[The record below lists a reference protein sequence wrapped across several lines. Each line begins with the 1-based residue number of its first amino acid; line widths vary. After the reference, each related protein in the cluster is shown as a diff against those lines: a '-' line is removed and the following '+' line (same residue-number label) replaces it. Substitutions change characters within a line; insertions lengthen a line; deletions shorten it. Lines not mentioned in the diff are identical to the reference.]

1 MCKRAWRA
9 SVGVCGALSQVVV
22 HLRLSIKPVSRD
34 QSARS
39 FLLTESRC
47 VVCVRRVW
55 AGGGRGGCWRRRR
68 TDLAWVVGSRKLA
81 DRPARRGILK
91 DGQEAQSLEQTRR
104 TGWAVGEGR
113 AIQRPHTI
121 RSSVLPEHSSDRFV
135 GGTTTNGP
143 PFSGVAK
150 ALCLGTRAGS
160 TTDKTSK
167 TDCKSCKGTCYAEK
181 FACAAPD
188 AARRQQGA
196 TTACAVNH

>member
-68 TDLAWVVGSRKLA
+68 TDLAWVVGSSVGSRSST

-91 DGQEAQSLEQTRR
+91 DGHALNKHDARGGPWAKGAPSEDHTPYGRPSSRSTAAIGLLGGRPRMGPLFRGWPRPFVWGRVLARRLIRRLKQTASLARALVTRR
-104 TGWAVGEGR
+104 SCVRRPRPDGNKAPQQR
-113 AIQRPHTI
+113 AP
-121 RSSVLPEHSSDRFV
+121 
-135 GGTTTNGP
+135 
-143 PFSGVAK
+143 
-150 ALCLGTRAGS
+150 
-160 TTDKTSK
+160 
-167 TDCKSCKGTCYAEK
+167 
-181 FACAAPD
+181 
-188 AARRQQGA
+188 
-196 TTACAVNH
+196 

>member
-1 MCKRAWRA
+1 MRAT
-9 SVGVCGALSQVVV
+9 GL
-22 HLRLSIKPVSRD
+22 
-34 QSARS
+34 
-39 FLLTESRC
+39 
-47 VVCVRRVW
+47 
-55 AGGGRGGCWRRRR
+55 GGGGKGWLLASATHRSGVGRR
-68 TDLAWVVGSRKLA
+68 SRSST

-91 DGQEAQSLEQTRR
+91 DGHACLEQTGR

>member
-1 MCKRAWRA
+1 MRAT
-9 SVGVCGALSQVVV
+9 GL
-22 HLRLSIKPVSRD
+22 
-34 QSARS
+34 
-39 FLLTESRC
+39 
-47 VVCVRRVW
+47 
-55 AGGGRGGCWRRRR
+55 GGGGKGWLLASATHRSGVGRRARE
-68 TDLAWVVGSRKLA
+68 VGRPSSEERYIEG
-81 DRPARRGILK
+81 RPA
-91 DGQEAQSLEQTRR
+91 ECLEQTGR

-196 TTACAVNH
+196 TTASP